1 MRRPLLEESGN
12 EEEMEASEGASDD
25 GMDVASVD
33 EGVAEAAFMPKGMHR
48 VEEVLEAR
56 GRGSKRTVRVRW
68 GGVDA
73 SGAADPSEWIP
84 LADLSADLR
93 GRWKDPFARH
103 PTPVARASRTE
114 VAKARALEEERM
126 QEEEAARRG
135 KEHVDREARAGR

>member
-56 GRGSKRTVRVRW
+56 GRGSKRTVRVR
-68 GGVDA
+68 
-73 SGAADPSEWIP
+73 
-84 LADLSADLR
+84 
-93 GRWKDPFARH
+93 
-103 PTPVARASRTE
+103 
-114 VAKARALEEERM
+114 
-126 QEEEAARRG
+126 
-135 KEHVDREARAGR
+135 